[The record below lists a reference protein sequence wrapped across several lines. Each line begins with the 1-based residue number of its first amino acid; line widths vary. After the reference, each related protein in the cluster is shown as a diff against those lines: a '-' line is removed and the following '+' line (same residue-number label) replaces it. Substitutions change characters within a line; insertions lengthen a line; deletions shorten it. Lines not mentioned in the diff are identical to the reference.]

1 MRWYETIIAAHTAV
15 SDAVSHARYMNGDR
29 YFVWQEDG
37 SNDYTADDV
46 HAGRAVTGTTDLYTR
61 VEFDPWVDELGNS
74 FDTYGIFWNINSI
87 QYEEDTGFY
96 HIEWRWEVIDNG

>member
-15 SDAVSHARYMNGDR
+15 SDTVSHARYMNCDR

-61 VEFDPWVDELGNS
+61 VEFDPWVDELGHS
-74 FDTYGIFWNINSI
+74 FDTYGIFWDINSI

-96 HIEWRWEVIDNG
+96 HIEWRWEVIYNG